1 MIKQDWKLLKEIRK
15 VKKLSEEEQQEYWT
29 NKFDKLDSSDD
40 LKIRNSFKTLKEGNY
55 ITVFWADNIPYHLN
69 LTNKGVSYNHF
80 ISRIKSHNYIMKW
93 IFGII
98 ATVIGAVI
106 GAVIISKLGF

>member
-1 MIKQDWKLLKEIRK
+1 MTRQDWELLKEIRK

-40 LKIRNSFKTLKEGNY
+40 LKIRNSFKALKEGNY
-55 ITVFWADNIPYHLN
+55 ITIFWVDNIPYHLN
-69 LTNKGVSYNHF
+69 LTNKGLSYNRC
-80 ISRIKSHNYIMKW
+80 ISKIRSHSHIIKW

-98 ATVIGAVI
+98 ATVIGAI
-106 GAVIISKLGF
+106 IISKLGF